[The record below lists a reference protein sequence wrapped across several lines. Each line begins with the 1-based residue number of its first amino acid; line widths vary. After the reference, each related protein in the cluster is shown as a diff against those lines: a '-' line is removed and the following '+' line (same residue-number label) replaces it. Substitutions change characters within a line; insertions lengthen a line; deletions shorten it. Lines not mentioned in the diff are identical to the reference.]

1 MFLVDSF
8 GWIEYFTD
16 GSLADDYYKY
26 LKKPEDIITPAI
38 VIYEVYKKIKKIKVE
53 DPSLI
58 ALAQIKRTKI
68 IPIDEK
74 IALLAANLS
83 IKYSLPMADSLILA
97 TAKDQRAKLVT
108 SDPHF
113 KKLEGVIFL

>member
-38 VIYEVYKKIKKIKVE
+38 VIYEVYKKIKKIKGE